1 MPASASVKAAPL
13 ALAAESASLMS
24 WASGLGQARE
34 AVKAWALAL
43 ESGSAMATGTRLV
56 KGARA
61 WSTQSF
67 CGLELE
73 RSDVADRAGGAVAV
87 LRSGHPTLVG
97 GGRRTIR
104 AADIDCRAAGQQ
116 GVGLGGAAVYI
127 RPGLVDRP
135 LFFALQSM
143 VLGENSLLARLG
155 QGRSGRGDAT
165 PF

>member
-1 MPASASVKAAPL
+1 
-13 ALAAESASLMS
+13 
-24 WASGLGQARE
+24 
-34 AVKAWALAL
+34 
-43 ESGSAMATGTRLV
+43 MATGTRLV

-116 GVGLGGAAVYI
+116 GVGLGGAAVV
-127 RPGLVDRP
+127 RQHGSDDGLPP
-135 LFFALQSM
+135 LRMPPVNA
-143 VLGENSLLARLG
+143 VLAQLEYLLG
-155 QGRSGRGDAT
+155 QACELRMSWNK
-165 PF
+165 

>member
-1 MPASASVKAAPL
+1 M
-13 ALAAESASLMS
+13 E
-24 WASGLGQARE
+24 
-34 AVKAWALAL
+34 
-43 ESGSAMATGTRLV
+43 TGTRVV

-61 WSTQSF
+61 CSTQSF

-73 RSDVADRAGGAVAV
+73 RSVVADRACGAVAV
-87 LRSGHPTLVG
+87 LRSGHATLVG

-104 AADIDCRAAGQQ
+104 AADIDCGAAGPQ

-143 VLGENSLLARLG
+143 MLGGQSGTLTGISVGLARRYG
-155 QGRSGRGDAT
+155 SACAVRQSTGC
-165 PF
+165 

>member
-1 MPASASVKAAPL
+1 
-13 ALAAESASLMS
+13 
-24 WASGLGQARE
+24 
-34 AVKAWALAL
+34 
-43 ESGSAMATGTRLV
+43 MATGTRLV

-87 LRSGHPTLVG
+87 LRSGHATLVG

-104 AADIDCRAAGQQ
+104 AADCGAAGQQ

-135 LFFALQSM
+135 LFFPLQSM
-143 VLGENSLLARLG
+143 MLGENSLLALLG
-155 QGRSGRGDAT
+155 QGLSGRGDAT

>member
-1 MPASASVKAAPL
+1 
-13 ALAAESASLMS
+13 
-24 WASGLGQARE
+24 
-34 AVKAWALAL
+34 
-43 ESGSAMATGTRLV
+43 MATGTRLV

-73 RSDVADRAGGAVAV
+73 RSVVADRACGAVAV
-87 LRSGHPTLVG
+87 LRSGHATLVG

-104 AADIDCRAAGQQ
+104 AADIDCGAGQQ
-116 GVGLGGAAVYI
+116 GVGLGEAAVYI

-143 VLGENSLLARLG
+143 MLGENSLLARLG

>member
-1 MPASASVKAAPL
+1 
-13 ALAAESASLMS
+13 
-24 WASGLGQARE
+24 
-34 AVKAWALAL
+34 
-43 ESGSAMATGTRLV
+43 MATGTRLV

-116 GVGLGGAAVYI
+116 GVRLGGGAVG
-127 RPGLVDRP
+127 RPPGSGAVLRALSKRP
-135 LFFALQSM
+135 DNG
-143 VLGENSLLARLG
+143 VLAPLERL
-155 QGRSGRGDAT
+155 
-165 PF
+165 

>member
-1 MPASASVKAAPL
+1 
-13 ALAAESASLMS
+13 
-24 WASGLGQARE
+24 
-34 AVKAWALAL
+34 
-43 ESGSAMATGTRLV
+43 MATGTRLV

-87 LRSGHPTLVG
+87 LRSGHATLVG

-104 AADIDCRAAGQQ
+104 AADIDCGAAGPQ

-143 VLGENSLLARLG
+143 MLGENSLLARLG